1 MISWIA
7 QLILLVVCVSGTPN
21 NNHSNNVTLEQLKDM
36 TESPCGLA
44 WRVLPVDIFPTSGV
58 RVMRLNTTD
67 ASQVEMWRMSNCGVS
82 CVLTSSIYDSSQRMF
97 YIFYVSNGLNRLT
110 QYSLGTNEQGLTWSL
125 PKERDLYEA
134 YPLQVDHVAN
144 RIWSVIATETRV
156 VFLDLS
162 NPTSG
167 WVPFGVFPMANCSTT
182 VMRTYNAIFDFT
194 SPLTARMLHFTCS
207 AWNYPPGSPTFTH
220 LAVDLATKETDQ
232 NPINFVGMP
241 SPVSWDGLVGVS
253 STFQTSKKSLYSSEK
268 LSDGKRRLVLFDSSS
283 STMSYGVVVDDAE
296 SFMTNNHLFAFGDT
310 IQSLG
315 PSTKSNWVVLDVE
328 TSAIQTGPLPLP
340 AGWEPCSSLYAQYL
354 LLPNS
359 C

>member
-1 MISWIA
+1 MISWVA

-21 NNHSNNVTLEQLKDM
+21 NNHSNNVTFEQL
-36 TESPCGLA
+36 TESPCGLV

-67 ASQVEMWRMSNCGVS
+67 ASQVEMWRMSCAGS

-97 YIFYVSNGLNRLT
+97 YIFYLSNGFNRLT
-110 QYSLGTNEQGLTWSL
+110 QYSLDTNEQGLTWSL
-125 PKERDLYEA
+125 PTERNFYESYA
-134 YPLQVDHVAN
+134 LQVDHVAN

-167 WVPFGVFPMANCSTT
+167 WAPFGVFPMANCSTT

-207 AWNYPPGSPTFTH
+207 AWNPGSPTFTH

-232 NPINFVGMP
+232 NPIKFVGMP

-268 LSDGKRRLVLFDSSS
+268 QSDGKRRLVLFDSSS
-283 STMSYGVVVDDAE
+283 STMSYGAVVDGE
-296 SFMTNNHLFAFGDT
+296 TFMTNVHLFAFGDT
-310 IQSLG
+310 IQSLA
-315 PSTKSNWVVLDVE
+315 KDNWVVLDVE

-340 AGWEPCSSLYAQYL
+340 AGWVPCSSLYAQYL